1 MHGIKAALCAVVVVL
16 AVAAPA
22 AAQHVLRDA
31 TRTPITVASVQQ
43 LLESLSFTFESAPL
57 TDGSPRM
64 LGSRSTTLIE
74 LYGHEGDLVQAVLL
88 GIASGDDQSV
98 NLVLVAGIAGLI
110 KAITPS
116 NTDWVT
122 QAISDATRRA
132 ERARDGRGVVN
143 TSSAG
148 IVVSLVVDRTRGSY
162 VLIVQHP
169 LNENRRGG

>member
-1 MHGIKAALCAVVVVL
+1 M
-16 AVAAPA
+16 
-22 AAQHVLRDA
+22 
-31 TRTPITVASVQQ
+31 
-43 LLESLSFTFESAPL
+43 
-57 TDGSPRM
+57 
-64 LGSRSTTLIE
+64 
-74 LYGHEGDLVQAVLL
+74 QAVLL

-148 IVVSLVVDRTRGSY
+148 IVVSLVVDRTLGSY